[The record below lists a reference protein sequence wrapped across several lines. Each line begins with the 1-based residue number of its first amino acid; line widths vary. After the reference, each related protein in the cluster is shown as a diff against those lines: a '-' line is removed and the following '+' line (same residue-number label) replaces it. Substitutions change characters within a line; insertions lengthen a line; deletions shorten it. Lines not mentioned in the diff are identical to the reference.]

1 MPVTDSLRALGQWSL
16 SLDANTPREL
26 LARLQYLGHIAVLP
40 GRVQPELVGDGLLT
54 SSAYVGVLRGIGL
67 GDDDHDLSGC
77 GLAFWL
83 GDEDNK
89 GSVYETPVTITSE
102 LPADAVRALLPA
114 SGAVTEGTFHA
125 VAGTYSGTHQWETP
139 RSAIDYVATTVN
151 AEWRVNGNATLDFGT
166 ETDLFVT
173 NPKCLIVRRSTEGV
187 DYDLRALAGKMATAS
202 DVDDFTT
209 RIILLAQGTEAATL
223 TATADIDPG
232 LNPYKD
238 MHGNPV
244 VLTRMVSESTTDAT
258 NAPARAQL
266 QLNRFSSTRDMLTLN
281 SDSYWIAGSAA
292 AGDYVWVFD
301 PDIGLFDTDNEVV
314 FRGVT
319 LYPAKLRLTEV
330 TWPIKPGFMVAYRD
344 PAGTWLDLTDYVIY
358 EGGQSSLKVGGYNRS
373 LVTSGEVVGTRPNRD
388 TSRPGVTTWV
398 EPFLLSVYQ
407 SPVTGS
413 ARGAVVL
420 AWTRPLN
427 EDGSTILDGSHYEI
441 RYRTSATAVY
451 PITWDDIDDQYAS
464 WDDIED
470 AGATWDNMIV
480 YPVGEWQTAT
490 VGFDQLQFRLQELVP
505 ATPYEVQIR
514 AVDTATPPNVAD
526 WSASAAF
533 QTTRDDNPPA
543 TPAPPEIAASILSVQ
558 MIHRLGVASGG
569 EFNLDRDLHHLELHG
584 GAEPLFTPTDDT
596 LLGKV
601 LANWGM
607 ITGQIPLVTT
617 FPLDD
622 LNPVYFKVIAVDESG
637 NKSAAS
643 TAVVATAELVDDAH
657 INSLTVS
664 KVTAGTIFADWIMA
678 GSIKTANSGARVEN
692 DYNGIR
698 LFNATNDVTVR
709 MDSSDGSA
717 EFAGLMRT
725 GLGTDR
731 VDINPDYFGVPAIT
745 VLDGG
750 SPEYVGQYNLS
761 GTWWQLRRN
770 DLDLD
775 KGGYQV
781 FYSDQ
786 ARFGNKSSTY
796 DSYIGFNGQSIIF
809 QGRFGKTFTSGGLGA
824 LYVDQ
829 VTGSGSSRGFSSVT
843 YGATMSTTPIPL
855 ISCQPTS
862 GNTYGKIYC
871 IATRSATGFQVCQ
884 TEEGFGAG
892 TGGGNY
898 DIMVW
903 AVRYA

>member
-1 MPVTDSLRALGQWSL
+1 MAITDALRALGAWSIQL
-16 SLDANTPREL
+16 NANTPREL
-26 LARLQYLGHIAVLP
+26 LSALKYLGHIVVLP
-40 GRVQPELVGDGLLT
+40 GRVQPELAGDGLLT
-54 SSAYVGVLRGIGL
+54 SATYTGVLRSIKL
-67 GDDDHDLSGC
+67 GDTDHDLSGC
-77 GLAFWL
+77 GMVFWL
-83 GDEDNK
+83 GDEDGK
-89 GSVYETPVTITSE
+89 GSVYETPVTITSA
-102 LPADAVRALLPA
+102 LPVDAVRALLPA
-114 SGAVTEGTFHA
+114 SGSVTEGTFHP
-125 VAGTYSGTHQWETP
+125 VAGAYSGVHQWETP

-166 ETDLFVT
+166 ESDLFVT
-173 NPKCLIVRRSTEGV
+173 TPKCLIVRRGAEGT
-187 DYDLRALAGKMATAS
+187 DYDLRALAGAMSTAS

-209 RIILLAQGTEAATL
+209 RVVLLAQGTEAATL
-223 TATADIDPG
+223 TAVADINPG

-238 MHGNPV
+238 LHGNAV
-244 VLTRMVSESTTDAT
+244 KLTRMVSESTTDAT

-266 QLNRFSSTRDMLTLN
+266 QLNRFSDTRDMLTL
-281 SDSYWIAGSAA
+281 SSESYAVDGVAV
-292 AGDYVWVFD
+292 AGDYVWVYD
-301 PDIGLFDTDNEVV
+301 PDIGLADLANEVI
-314 FRGVT
+314 FRGQT

-330 TWPIKPGFMVAYRD
+330 TWSVKPGYMVAYRD
-344 PAGTWLDLTDYVIY
+344 PDGVWFDLTDYVVF
-358 EGGQSSLKVGGYNRS
+358 ETGQSTMKVGGYSRS
-373 LVTSGEVVGTRPNRD
+373 LVSSGEIVGTRPNHD
-388 TSRPGVTTWV
+388 TSRPGVTSWV

-407 SPVTGS
+407 SPGTGA
-413 ARGAVVL
+413 ARGAAVL
-420 AWTRPLN
+420 KWVRPLN

-451 PITWDDIDDQYAS
+451 PITWDDIDDQYLS
-464 WDDIED
+464 WDDITD
-470 AGATWDNMIV
+470 AGATWDDMIV
-480 YPVGEWQTAT
+480 YPVGEWQHVTT
-490 VGFDQLQFRLQELVP
+490 GFDQLQFRLIELMP

-514 AVDTATPPNVAD
+514 AVDMATPPNVAD

-533 QTTRDDNPPA
+533 QTTRDDVAPA
-543 TPAPPEIAASILSVQ
+543 TPAPPTIAASILSVQ
-558 MIHRLGVASGG
+558 MTHRLGVASGG

-584 GAEPLFTPTDDT
+584 GSEPLFTPTDTT

-607 ITGQIPLVTT
+607 ITGQIPVVGT
-617 FPLDD
+617 FPIDD
-622 LNPVYFKVIAVDESG
+622 LTPVYFKVVAVDEAG
-637 NKSAAS
+637 NKSASS
-643 TAVVATAELVDDAH
+643 TAVSATAELVDDAH
-657 INSLTVS
+657 IDSLTVS
-664 KVTAGTIFADWIMA
+664 KVTAGTIFADWLLA
-678 GSIKTANSGARVEN
+678 GLIKTGVGPDRVEI
-692 DYNGIR
+692 DYNGVR
-698 LFNATNDVTVR
+698 LFGGNTLKVYLDAGTGD
-709 MDSSDGSA
+709 A
-717 EFAGLMRT
+717 QFAGLLRT

-731 VDINPDYFGVPAIT
+731 VELNPDYFGVPAIT

-750 SPEYVGQYNLS
+750 STEYVGQYNLS

-770 DLDLD
+770 DLDVD

-781 FYSDQ
+781 FFSDQ

-796 DSYIGFNGQSIIF
+796 DSYLGFNGQSIQF
-809 QGRFGKTFTSGGLGA
+809 QGRFQKTFTSGGLGA

-843 YGATMSTTPIPL
+843 YGATMATTPIPF

-871 IATRSATGFQVCQ
+871 IATRSTTGFQVCQ